1 MNFLSKADRK
11 RSGVL
16 FLFLGISLG
25 MVPFVDNPAV
35 RSLLTVLLC
44 FLFLNMVTVSIKL
57 ISHYS
62 HLWNGRRSD

>member
-11 RSGVL
+11 RNGVL
-16 FLFLGISLG
+16 FLLLGISLW

-44 FLFLNMVTVSIKL
+44 FLFLNMVIVSIKL
-57 ISHYS
+57 ILHYRKND
-62 HLWNGRRSD
+62 H